1 MITWF
6 IWETNDILTFSLV
19 DGESESEEKEE
30 DEITER
36 GQLGRI
42 MIYDFFCRPK
52 RWKGRIKLK

>member
-6 IWETNDILTFSLV
+6 IWETNDILKFSLV

-36 GQLGRI
+36 GQLGRF
-42 MIYDFFCRPK
+42 MIFFFHPK
-52 RWKGRIKLK
+52 RWKGGINLK

>member
-6 IWETNDILTFSLV
+6 IWETNDILKFSLV

-36 GQLGRI
+36 GQLGRF
-42 MIYDFFCRPK
+42 MIFFFTPK
-52 RWKGRIKLK
+52 DERAGLI